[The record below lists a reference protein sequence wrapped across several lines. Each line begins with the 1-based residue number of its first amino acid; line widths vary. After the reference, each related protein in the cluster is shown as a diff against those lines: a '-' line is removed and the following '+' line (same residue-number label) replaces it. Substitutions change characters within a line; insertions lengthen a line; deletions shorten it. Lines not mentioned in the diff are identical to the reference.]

1 MVKHRG
7 GAAVVVVVR
16 GRAPRNQSLRGPTPY
31 ARGPLCLPRPAF
43 SPIFVGLWWF
53 ATSTSICPR
62 LVGQD
67 HTGEPSDAYALSAHA
82 DFSKVVVSFALATRW
97 GSVAVLCALS
107 CALPAAGCCLGV
119 GVARR
124 NQNPACGFTQG
135 TEDETI

>member
-124 NQNPACGFTQG
+124 NQNPACGFSQG
-135 TEDETI
+135 KRK